1 MKERLELSA
10 GAAGRLW
17 REMAACKGAGEVG
30 MSSENGK
37 ISSSVETQ
45 TREWGEGG
53 HPVGRER
60 VVTGK
65 STGEFLKC
73 GFLGL
78 RDDNVF
84 TL

>member
-1 MKERLELSA
+1 M
-10 GAAGRLW
+10 
-17 REMAACKGAGEVG
+17 
-30 MSSENGK
+30 
-37 ISSSVETQ
+37 
-45 TREWGEGG
+45 
-53 HPVGRER
+53 GRER

>member
-53 HPVGRER
+53 QKEELPK
-60 VVTGK
+60 TL
-65 STGEFLKC
+65 STCLPGQFSA
-73 GFLGL
+73 
-78 RDDNVF
+78 
-84 TL
+84 